1 MLTAKSLMVLYGMR
15 EMVVGQE
22 NLYCMPVSL
31 VYWLY
36 DLK

>member
-22 NLYCMPVSL
+22 NLYSMPVSL